1 MPLRTGDLEVQLSFA
16 FVCYGKM
23 REFDEIRTKIETEHP
38 DVKLVFN
45 TVSAEHLYIL
55 KRSALNEE
63 QVKVFEEKEAKKQK

>member
-23 REFDEIRTKIETEHP
+23 REFDEIRTKIETEFS

-55 KRSALNEE
+55 KKSGLTEE
-63 QVKVFEEKEAKKQK
+63 QAKVFAEKEAKKQK

>member
-1 MPLRTGDLEVQLSFA
+1 MPLRNGDLEVQLSFA

-23 REFDEIRTKIETEHP
+23 RDFDEIRTKIETEHP

-55 KRSALNEE
+55 KKSGLNEE
-63 QVKVFEEKEAKKQK
+63 QTRVFEEKEAKKTR